1 MDAKNRFPRGV
12 KCTHLAGPAVSAA
25 RAAMGVAM
33 ADMCV
38 ATETV
43 DGCLSTTDSAA
54 GDGSKTRD
62 ESTQQLALPTGLDT
76 ILAAID
82 FYSPR
87 PERSPRVG
95 SFGRMRASIVRR
107 SRTRFSLAISINHRV
122 SNHGRC
128 AAGFR
133 KERNPTRVSTTTR
146 HPGVN
151 HGSVWD
157 FQITN
162 GASRKHPGFPS
173 RVANHHL
180 GPIWEFHGSHGNP
193 NRDCRPIRNPWI
205 SSVELTR
212 NGLIGKD

>member
-1 MDAKNRFPRGV
+1 M
-12 KCTHLAGPAVSAA
+12 SAA

-38 ATETV
+38 AIETV

-82 FYSPR
+82 FYAAAR
-87 PERSPRVG
+87 NPRVG
-95 SFGRMRASIVRR
+95 SFFRMRGSIVRR

-128 AAGFR
+128 AAGFP
-133 KERNPTRVSTTTR
+133 KERNPTRVSTTTG

-151 HGSVWD
+151 HGSVRD

-162 GASRKHPGFPS
+162 GASWSEPRMETEASGISIRGCKSRFGSHPGIS
-173 RVANHHL
+173 RKPQKPKWRLQIHTEPPDQLQSA
-180 GPIWEFHGSHGNP
+180 
-193 NRDCRPIRNPWI
+193 PW
-205 SSVELTR
+205 
-212 NGLIGKD
+212 N

>member
-62 ESTQQLALPTGLDT
+62 ESTQLPTGLDT

-87 PERSPRVG
+87 PEARRKFLPYARKYRS
-95 SFGRMRASIVRR
+95 
-107 SRTRFSLAISINHRV
+107 
-122 SNHGRC
+122 
-128 AAGFR
+128 
-133 KERNPTRVSTTTR
+133 E
-146 HPGVN
+146 
-151 HGSVWD
+151 
-157 FQITN
+157 
-162 GASRKHPGFPS
+162 
-173 RVANHHL
+173 
-180 GPIWEFHGSHGNP
+180 
-193 NRDCRPIRNPWI
+193 
-205 SSVELTR
+205 VE
-212 NGLIGKD
+212 NAV

>member
-1 MDAKNRFPRGV
+1 
-12 KCTHLAGPAVSAA
+12 
-25 RAAMGVAM
+25 M

-38 ATETV
+38 AIETV

-87 PERSPRVG
+87 PRPARRK
-95 SFGRMRASIVRR
+95 SFGRMRGSIVRR

-128 AAGFR
+128 AAGFP
-133 KERNPTRVSTTTR
+133 KERNPTRVSTTTG

-151 HGSVWD
+151 HGSVRD

-162 GASRKHPGFPS
+162 GASGVNHGWKRKHPGFPS
-173 RVANHHL
+173 GVANRDL
-180 GPIWEFHGSHGNP
+180 GPIQEFHESHGSP
-193 NRDCRPIRNPWI
+193 NGDCRSIRNPRI

-212 NGLIGKD
+212 NGLIGTD

>member
-12 KCTHLAGPAVSAA
+12 KCTHLAGLAVSAA

-38 ATETV
+38 AIETV

-82 FYSPR
+82 FYAAAR
-87 PERSPRVG
+87 NPRVG
-95 SFGRMRASIVRR
+95 SFFRMRGSIVRR

-128 AAGFR
+128 AAGFP
-133 KERNPTRVSTTTR
+133 KERNPTRVSTTTG

-151 HGSVWD
+151 HGSVRD

-162 GASRKHPGFPS
+162 GASWSEPRMETEASGISIQGVQITIWVPS
-173 RVANHHL
+173 
-180 GPIWEFHGSHGNP
+180 GNFTEATEAQTETADP
-193 NRDCRPIRNPWI
+193 YGTPRSAPW
-205 SSVELTR
+205 
-212 NGLIGKD
+212 N

>member
-1 MDAKNRFPRGV
+1 M
-12 KCTHLAGPAVSAA
+12 SAA

-62 ESTQQLALPTGLDT
+62 ESTQQLARQLDW
-76 ILAAID
+76 IRFWRAID
-82 FYSPR
+82 FFAAA
-87 PERSPRVG
+87 RSPRVG
-95 SFGRMRASIVRR
+95 SFFRMRGSIVRR

-128 AAGFR
+128 AAGFP
-133 KERNPTRVSTTTR
+133 KERNPTRVSTTTG

-162 GASRKHPGFPS
+162 GASQKHPGFPS

>member
-38 ATETV
+38 AIETV

-87 PERSPRVG
+87 PRPARRK
-95 SFGRMRASIVRR
+95 SFGRMRGSIVRR
-107 SRTRFSLAISINHRV
+107 SRTRLSLAIQLIT
-122 SNHGRC
+122 
-128 AAGFR
+128 AFL
-133 KERNPTRVSTTTR
+133 TTGAVR
-146 HPGVN
+146 R
-151 HGSVWD
+151 D
-157 FQITN
+157 FQKKEFRPE
-162 GASRKHPGFPS
+162 SRPPPGIP
-173 RVANHHL
+173 
-180 GPIWEFHGSHGNP
+180 E
-193 NRDCRPIRNPWI
+193 
-205 SSVELTR
+205 
-212 NGLIGKD
+212 

>member
-1 MDAKNRFPRGV
+1 M
-12 KCTHLAGPAVSAA
+12 SAA

-38 ATETV
+38 AIETV

-82 FYSPR
+82 FYAAAR
-87 PERSPRVG
+87 NPRVG
-95 SFGRMRASIVRR
+95 SFFRMRGSIVRR

-128 AAGFR
+128 AAGFP
-133 KERNPTRVSTTTR
+133 KERISTRVSTTTG

-151 HGSVWD
+151 HGSVRD

-162 GASRKHPGFPS
+162 GASGVNHGWKWKHPGFPS
-173 RVANHHL
+173 GVANHHF
-180 GPIWEFHGSHGNP
+180 GPIPEFHGSHGSP
-193 NRDCRPIRNPWI
+193 NVDCRSIQNPQI
-205 SSVELTR
+205 SSVEMTR

>member
-38 ATETV
+38 AIETV

-82 FYSPR
+82 FDAAA
-87 PERSPRVG
+87 EARVG
-95 SFGRMRASIVRR
+95 SFIRMRGSIVRR
-107 SRTRFSLAISINHRV
+107 ARTRLSLAIQLIT
-122 SNHGRC
+122 
-128 AAGFR
+128 AFL
-133 KERNPTRVSTTTR
+133 TTGAVR
-146 HPGVN
+146 R
-151 HGSVWD
+151 D
-157 FQITN
+157 FQKKEFRPE
-162 GASRKHPGFPS
+162 SRPPPGIP
-173 RVANHHL
+173 
-180 GPIWEFHGSHGNP
+180 E
-193 NRDCRPIRNPWI
+193 
-205 SSVELTR
+205 
-212 NGLIGKD
+212 